1 MHKDDA
7 YISIM
12 KNMDEA
18 YNRAPRSGSEYSES
32 FIEYLKLMYKPE
44 EAELVAHLKVPREIF
59 PMGMDA
65 EVYRCASQ
73 VAIASGWN
81 KDEVKKTLNELAR
94 RRFILGLGAASGE
107 KGLKPIVT
115 ILKMIKILH
124 RGAENPGL
132 LKMVGDMLA
141 FIRKDVA
148 LYGIRGAV
156 DFSLYAIPHISM
168 MVNHHQWYPDIEPDD
183 LEAARLY
190 QDFFIKDGLYKRYES
205 SDQGTPVGRTIVV
218 NKSLQS
224 GEKALDW
231 EEAYAVIDTAKH
243 IQLVPCPCRTRTEKM
258 GIRECKDKN
267 PVASCIMMNMTA
279 VAMKSLRYGE
289 TVTREEAKKYLDEM
303 MKFGLMAHTENHQH
317 PVYNIICLCCGCC
330 CSQIRGRTRWDNPV
344 AVAASN
350 FIPEASEDCKM
361 CGTCVK
367 RCQLGALHIDEEYG
381 RVVVDPEKCIG
392 CGICTIGCKLEV
404 LKLRRLERSKT
415 YSSPQELYRKID
427 SENPTHA

>member
-1 MHKDDA
+1 MNKHDP

-12 KNMDEA
+12 KKLDEA
-18 YNRAPRSGSEYSES
+18 YNRAPRSGEEYSES
-32 FIEYLKLMYKPE
+32 FIEYLKLLYKPE
-44 EAELVAHLKVPREIF
+44 EAELVAYLKVPREVF

-73 VAIASGWN
+73 VALASGWN
-81 KDEVKKTLNELAR
+81 KDEVKRTLNDLAH

-124 RGAENPGL
+124 RGAENPSL
-132 LKMVGDMLA
+132 LKMVADVLA

-148 LYGIRGAV
+148 LYGIRGAA

-190 QDFFIKDGLYKRYES
+190 QDFFIKDGLYKRYETG
-205 SDQGTPVGRTIVV
+205 DQGTPVGRTIVV
-218 NKSLQS
+218 NKSLQYE
-224 GEKALDW
+224 EKILDC

-258 GIRECKDKN
+258 GIRECKDRN
-267 PVASCIMMNMTA
+267 PVGSCIMMNMTA
-279 VAMKSLRYGE
+279 VAMESMHLG
-289 TVTREEAKKYLDEM
+289 VPATREEAKKYLDEM
-303 MKFGLMAHTENHQH
+303 MKFGLVAHTENHQH
-317 PVYNIICLCCGCC
+317 PVYNIICLCCRCC
-330 CSQIRGRTRWDNPV
+330 CSQIRGRTRWDNPT
-344 AVAASN
+344 ALAPSN
-350 FIPEASEDCKM
+350 FIPKASDDCKM
-361 CGTCVK
+361 CGICVK
-367 RCQLGALHIDEEYG
+367 RCNFEALHIDKEYG
-381 RVVVDPEKCIG
+381 RVVVDEDKCIG
-392 CGICTIGCKLEV
+392 CGICTLGCKQEA
-404 LKLRRLERSKT
+404 LKLYRFERSKT

-427 SENPTHA
+427 AENPTYS